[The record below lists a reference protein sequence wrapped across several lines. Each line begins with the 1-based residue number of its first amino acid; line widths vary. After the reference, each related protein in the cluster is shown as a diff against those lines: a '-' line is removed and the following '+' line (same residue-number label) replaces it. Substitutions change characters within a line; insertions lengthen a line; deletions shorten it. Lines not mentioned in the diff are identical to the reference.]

1 MLKTTKRF
9 VLIATTAVVLTSS
22 AGCNLFKL
30 QTVTN
35 NLIGSLSQGNS
46 ETRVQADDD
55 TKEIK
60 GTIEELSNLHSSKE
74 LKDCVKQN
82 FKSNTVSLALDGKSK
97 KEIKLYLEVLQN
109 QNSFH
114 TKMVNLSTV
123 CHRLME

>member
-22 AGCNLFKL
+22 AGCNLSSFR
-30 QTVTN
+30 QVTN
-35 NLIGSLSQGNS
+35 NLIGSSFSQGNS
-46 ETRVQADDD
+46 ETSTQADDD

-82 FKSNTVSLALDGKSK
+82 FKSNTVSLALDGKSR
-97 KEIKLYLEVLQN
+97 
-109 QNSFH
+109 SF
-114 TKMVNLSTV
+114 TKIRI
-123 CHRLME
+123 HFIQRW